1 MNSCF
6 LFYSAL
12 SLQFDCRKLVV
23 NVISSIGHDIF
34 HKSNILPYSSF
45 GPLILFQFTLV
56 YTCYGSFLSSVSCDW
71 LNTTYLVCDSI
82 FLVKQIRLGRM
93 AYQYLISVVDI

>member
-34 HKSNILPYSSF
+34 HKSNILPYSSGWSIDF
-45 GPLILFQFTLV
+45 ILIHVSVHMSWHFAKL
-56 YTCYGSFLSSVSCDW
+56 SFL
-71 LNTTYLVCDSI
+71 
-82 FLVKQIRLGRM
+82 
-93 AYQYLISVVDI
+93 